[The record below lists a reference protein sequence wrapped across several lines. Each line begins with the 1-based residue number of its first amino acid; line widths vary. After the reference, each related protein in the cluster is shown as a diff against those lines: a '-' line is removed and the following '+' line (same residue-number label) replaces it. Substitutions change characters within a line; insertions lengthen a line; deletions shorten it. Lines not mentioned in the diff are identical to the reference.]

1 MSNTTKTQSLTSE
14 QIHERILNSKG
25 QFVRVM
31 WKSNPTPA
39 AVHKKAGIVL
49 EKRTSAVCRAGINF
63 ANLSSV
69 QQGIAEGT
77 RGEVQELPWGK
88 WKVDSEGNSLFPY
101 SIEHN
106 NVDYTRLYPTDVPC
120 EVQYLVQNV
129 QVTKEMYAEYLIPS
143 EKTKLYSGEKPECF
157 TIKTANILSTEDF
170 EG

>member
-1 MSNTTKTQSLTSE
+1 MSNTTKTQLLTSE
-14 QIHERILNSKG
+14 QILERILNSKG

-69 QQGIAEGT
+69 QQGIAEGN

-88 WKVDSEGNSLFPY
+88 WVLFPY

-106 NVDYTRLYPTDVPC
+106 NVNYTRLYLTDVPC

-129 QVTKEMYAEYLIPS
+129 QVTKDMYAEYLIPS
-143 EKTKLYSGEKPECF
+143 EKSKLYSGEKPECF